1 MATQRNSCLGKRRR
15 RKRNQPWWPEPV
27 ITVLERQRQGDGELE
42 DPLENEDVEASTGEL
57 SSVVLPDSGAA

>member
-1 MATQRNSCLGKRRR
+1 MATQRNSCLGRRRR

-27 ITVLERQRQGDGELE
+27 LERWRQGDGELE